1 MRGTTARWKGRLNP
15 GHISPAR
22 WYVRRALEARRLLGA
37 FAVAGLIP
45 MAGCGGGER
54 QDAHEP
60 SGNFPVE
67 VVHASF
73 PKKQAL
79 ALESSLVISL
89 RNAGSDTIPNI
100 AVTVNGFDYRSS
112 QPDLADSERP
122 QFAVNGVPRE
132 IGGFPEA
139 KDSTP
144 PGCETAY
151 VNTWACGPL
160 KAGKERTF
168 RWSVTPVKAGPYE
181 VKWVVAAGLNGKAKA
196 VSSGGGG
203 APTGSFSG
211 TVSAAIPK
219 ARVADDGKTVVIE
232 SP

>member
-1 MRGTTARWKGRLNP
+1 VWKSAL
-15 GHISPAR
+15 R
-22 WYVRRALEARRLLGA
+22 WYVRRAVEARRLLGA
-37 FAVAGLIP
+37 FAIAGLIP
-45 MAGCGGGER
+45 IAGCGGGER
-54 QDAHEP
+54 QDANEP
-60 SGNFPVE
+60 DAKFPVE
-67 VVHASF
+67 VVRATF

-79 ALESSLVISL
+79 AEKTSLVISL
-89 RNAGSDTIPNI
+89 RNSGNATIPDI
-100 AVTVNGFDYRSS
+100 AVTVEGFDYRSS
-112 QPDLADSERP
+112 QPDLAASERP

-151 VNTWACGPL
+151 VSTWACGPL
-160 KAGKERTF
+160 RPGKERTF
-168 RWSVTPVKAGPYE
+168 RWSVTPVKAGSYK
-181 VKWVVAAGLNGKAKA
+181 VSWRVAAGLNGKAKA
-196 VSSGGGG
+196 VASGGGP
-203 APTGSFSG
+203 APNGTFSG